1 MLHTFFQDSSVNDA
15 NEINAIPLRYNRAL
29 SETQIDTIL
38 GEYFQNCK
46 IIYFE
51 NSSLPSTN
59 ISIPIPKEIQW
70 KVFNYPEFFS
80 FQLKLPES
88 KSNQIINS
96 LSPLLV
102 KISPR
107 SKISLNTR

>member
-1 MLHTFFQDSSVNDA
+1 MLPTFFQDSSVNDA

-38 GEYFQNCK
+38 GEYFQSCK

-70 KVFNYPEFFS
+70 KVFNCPEFFA
-80 FQLKLPES
+80 FKLKLPES
-88 KSNQIINS
+88 KSNQINS

>member
-1 MLHTFFQDSSVNDA
+1 MLPTFFQDSSVNDA

-38 GEYFQNCK
+38 GEYFQRCK

-51 NSSLPSTN
+51 DPSLPTN
-59 ISIPIPKEIQW
+59 IAIPIPKEIQW
-70 KVFNYPEFFS
+70 KVFNCPEFVAFK
-80 FQLKLPES
+80 LKLPQS
-88 KSNQIINS
+88 KNSQIS
-96 LSPLLV
+96 SLV

-107 SKISLNTR
+107 SKISLNSR